1 MNRILMLLS
10 LKPILYGLVG
20 MLISGTVF
28 PICGVII
35 VRNNLMPMR
44 YMLMHGVILG
54 GILSVSLSLPLL
66 PITIVLNILLVLFM
80 VKMGKG
86 RGGSLGSSSTAMM
99 VATMALASLFSHIS
113 GVPAKDTL
121 EVLWGSP
128 FALTVSDL
136 VILTLLAAATLLYI
150 IYFFRPLSMIFFD
163 TEVAGSMGVNVER
176 HNTLM
181 LLITALVVSVSMK
194 MVGALL
200 IDTLV
205 ILPVIGAGKRAKG
218 LKDLFIRSSLT
229 GFVLSLLGYFIS
241 LYLNLPVSGVLA
253 LLSVGAYLIETLL
266 ETISKRRNRND

>member
-1 MNRILMLLS
+1 MERMILLLS

-20 MLISGTVF
+20 MIVSGTVF
-28 PICGVII
+28 PLAGVII

-54 GILSVSLSLPLL
+54 GVISVALGLPLL
-66 PITIVLNILLVLFM
+66 PITIVLNIALVLLM
-80 VKMGKG
+80 VKIGKG
-86 RGGSLGSSSTAMM
+86 KGENMGYSSTAMM
-99 VATMALASLFSHIS
+99 VGTMAIASLFSHIS

-128 FALTVSDL
+128 FALTLPDLWLLGILAVSTVVYL
-136 VILTLLAAATLLYI
+136 IL
-150 IYFFRPLSMIFFD
+150 FFRPLSMIFFD
-163 TEVAGSMGVNVER
+163 NEVAESMGVNVSL

-181 LLITALVVSVSMK
+181 LLMTALVVSVSMK

-218 LKDLFIRSSLT
+218 LKDLFIRSSAT
-229 GFVLSLLGYFIS
+229 GFFLSTSGYFLSLYF
-241 LYLNLPVSGVLA
+241 NLPASGVLA
-253 LLSVGAYLIETLL
+253 LLSVTVFLL
-266 ETISKRRNRND
+266 ESLMGKLMNRRNI